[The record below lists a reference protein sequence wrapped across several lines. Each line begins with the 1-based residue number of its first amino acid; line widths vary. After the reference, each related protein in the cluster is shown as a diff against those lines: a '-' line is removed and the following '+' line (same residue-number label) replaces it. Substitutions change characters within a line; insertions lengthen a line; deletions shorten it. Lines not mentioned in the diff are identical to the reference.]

1 VKLVERIRP
10 LLERYD
16 RRLWVLFAVQLVV
29 ALGFGAAMPFVS
41 LYLYQERGIPMT
53 LVGTMM
59 LCAAVASAV
68 GRILGGELADR
79 IGRKPLVV
87 GAMVL
92 QTGFFLAMAWTIA
105 RHAPILGIASAFL
118 AVRFAG
124 SAAEPGIS
132 AMVADVVLPER
143 RIEAFGFL
151 RIGGNTGWAIGP
163 AVGGFLLT
171 VSYDSLFLLTAAATL
186 VGAFLV
192 LFLTR
197 ESIAAREQE
206 PFSLVRLLDAG
217 RDRRFLGFT
226 VWSLFLFLL
235 VGQFATTLTVFST
248 GPLGA
253 SNVAL
258 GFLFTLNGL
267 ICVFFQWPASA
278 AAKRLGM
285 RWALVL
291 SSLLYAL
298 GYFSVGLV
306 PAAGYLYL
314 SMTVL
319 TFGEILFSPTANAMV
334 ANLAPSGKTGRYL
347 GFYGLAEGFG
357 RSAGPF
363 FGGLLLDR
371 LLGRPVVL
379 WGALAGFG
387 VIAAVGFFF
396 LARRIEARTAQE
408 VSRRRRSVPAG
419 RG

>member
-1 VKLVERIRP
+1 MKPVERIRH
-10 LLERYD
+10 LVARYD
-16 RRLWVLFAVQLVV
+16 RRLWILFVVQLVV

-41 LYLYQERGIPMT
+41 LYLYQERGVSMT

-59 LCAAVASAV
+59 LGAAVASAV

-79 IGRKPLVV
+79 VGRKPLVV
-87 GAMVL
+87 GAML
-92 QTGFFLAMAWTIA
+92 CQTGFFLAMAWTIA

-118 AVRFAG
+118 AIRLAG
-124 SAAEPGIS
+124 SAAEPGIN
-132 AMVADVVLPER
+132 AMVADVVPPER

-151 RIGGNTGWAIGP
+151 RIGGNAGWAIGP

-171 VSYDSLFLLTAAATL
+171 ISYHSLFLLTAAATFVGGVL
-186 VGAFLV
+186 VFFLV
-192 LFLTR
+192 R
-197 ESIAAREQE
+197 ESIGARAQE
-206 PFSLVRLLDAG
+206 PFSIARLLDAG
-217 RDRRFLGFT
+217 RDRKFLGFT

-235 VGQFATTLTVFST
+235 VGQFATTFSVFST
-248 GPLGA
+248 GALGA
-253 SNVAL
+253 SDVAL
-258 GFLFTLNGL
+258 GFLFTLNGV

-285 RWALVL
+285 RAALVI

-306 PAAGYLYL
+306 PAAGFLYV
-314 SMTVL
+314 SMTVV

-334 ANLAPSGKTGRYL
+334 ANLAPPGRTGRYL

-371 LLGRPVVL
+371 LMGRPVIL

-387 VIAAVGFFF
+387 LVAAVGFFF
-396 LARRIEARTAQE
+396 LARKIAVRTTEEVALQE
-408 VSRRRRSVPAG
+408 ESVPVEPS
-419 RG
+419 

>member
-1 VKLVERIRP
+1 VKLVDRIRP

-59 LCAAVASAV
+59 LGAAVASAV

-105 RHAPILGIASAFL
+105 RHAPILGIASAFVAIRL
-118 AVRFAG
+118 AG
-124 SAAEPGIS
+124 SAAEPGIN
-132 AMVADVVLPER
+132 AMVADVVPPER

-151 RIGGNTGWAIGP
+151 RIGGNAGWAIGP
-163 AVGGFLLT
+163 ALGGFLLT

-186 VGAFLV
+186 VGGVLVFFLV
-192 LFLTR
+192 R
-197 ESIAAREQE
+197 ESIGARAQE
-206 PFSLVRLLDAG
+206 PFSIARLLDAG
-217 RDRRFLGFT
+217 RDRKFLGFT

-248 GPLGA
+248 GALGA
-253 SNVAL
+253 SDVAL

-291 SSLLYAL
+291 SSLLYAV

-363 FGGLLLDR
+363 FGGILLDR

-396 LARRIEARTAQE
+396 LARRVEARTAQE

>member
-1 VKLVERIRP
+1 VKLLDRIR
-10 LLERYD
+10 LLFERYD
-16 RRLWVLFAVQLVV
+16 RRLWVLFVVQLVV
-29 ALGFGAAMPFVS
+29 TLGFGAAMPFVS

-59 LCAAVASAV
+59 LGAAVASAV

-248 GPLGA
+248 GALGA
-253 SNVAL
+253 SDVAL

-285 RWALVL
+285 RSSLVL

-334 ANLAPSGKTGRYL
+334 ANLAPSGTTGR
-347 GFYGLAEGFG
+347 
-357 RSAGPF
+357 
-363 FGGLLLDR
+363 
-371 LLGRPVVL
+371 
-379 WGALAGFG
+379 
-387 VIAAVGFFF
+387 
-396 LARRIEARTAQE
+396 
-408 VSRRRRSVPAG
+408 
-419 RG
+419 

>member
-1 VKLVERIRP
+1 VQLSQRIR
-10 LLERYD
+10 LLFERYD
-16 RRLWVLFAVQLVV
+16 RRLWVLFVVQFVV
-29 ALGFGAAMPFVS
+29 VLGFGAAMPFLS
-41 LYLYQERGIPMT
+41 LYLYQERGVSMT

-59 LCAAVASAV
+59 LGAAVANAF

-87 GAMVL
+87 GAMFL
-92 QTGFFLAMAWTIA
+92 RTGLFLAMAWTIA
-105 RHAPILGIASAFL
+105 RNGPILGIASTFL
-118 AVRFAG
+118 AVRLAG

-132 AMVADVVLPER
+132 AMVADIVPPER
-143 RIEAFGFL
+143 RLEAFGFL
-151 RIGGNTGWAIGP
+151 RIGGNAGWAIGP

-186 VGAFLV
+186 VGGILV
-192 LFLTR
+192 LFLTQ
-197 ESIAAREQE
+197 ESIHTRAQE
-206 PFSLVRLLDAG
+206 PFSFLRLLDAG

-235 VGQFATTLTVFST
+235 VGQFATTFTVFST
-248 GPLGA
+248 GALGA
-253 SNVAL
+253 SDVSL

-278 AAKRLGM
+278 AAKRLGV
-285 RWALVL
+285 RTALVL

-306 PAAGYLYL
+306 PTVGYLYL

-319 TFGEILFSPTANAMV
+319 TLGEILFSPTANAV
-334 ANLAPSGKTGRYL
+334 VTNLAPSGKTGRYL

-363 FGGLLLDR
+363 VGGILLDR
-371 LLGRPVVL
+371 LMGRPVVL

-387 VIAAVGFFF
+387 VVAAAGFFF
-396 LARRIEARTAQE
+396 LARRIEARPAKE
-408 VSRRRRSVPAG
+408 VSPREESVPVEP
-419 RG
+419 R

>member
-1 VKLVERIRP
+1 VKLVDRIRR
-10 LLERYD
+10 LFERYD
-16 RRLWVLFAVQLVV
+16 RSLWVLFAVQLVV

-41 LYLYQERGIPMT
+41 LYLYQERGVPMT

-79 IGRKPLVV
+79 VGRKPLVV

-118 AVRFAG
+118 AVRLAG
-124 SAAEPGIS
+124 SATEPGIS
-132 AMVADVVLPER
+132 AMVADVVPPER
-143 RIEAFGFL
+143 RIEAFGLL

-186 VGAFLV
+186 VGGVLV

-197 ESIAAREQE
+197 ESLGARAEE
-206 PFSLVRLLDAG
+206 PFSLLRLLDAG

-226 VWSLFLFLL
+226 VWSLSLFLL
-235 VGQFATTLTVFST
+235 VGQFATTFTVFST
-248 GPLGA
+248 GALGV
-253 SNVAL
+253 SDVAL
-258 GFLFTLNGL
+258 GFLFALNGL
-267 ICVFFQWPASA
+267 ICVFLQWPASA

-285 RWALVL
+285 RASLIV

-306 PAAGYLYL
+306 PTAGYLYL
-314 SMTVL
+314 CMTVL

-334 ANLAPSGKTGRYL
+334 TNLAPSGKTGRYL

-387 VIAAVGFFF
+387 VVAAVGFFF
-396 LARRIEARTAQE
+396 LTRKVEARPAEE
-408 VSRRRRSVPAG
+408 VSRRRRSSLAG